1 LEGDHCAVETPRLAS
16 KRETGVEVSGDGF
29 GFTEQAAVFE
39 DHANGLAALAMGLS
53 PVGTTGLH
61 DALRY
66 LERDV
71 LDRWKGALEDHDTAR
86 VAQLVEIAHAVR
98 EALRTEAPGVRG
110 GLV

>member
-1 LEGDHCAVETPRLAS
+1 MS
-16 KRETGVEVSGDGF
+16 SDGF
-29 GFTEQAAVFE
+29 GLTEQGAAFE
-39 DHANGLAALAMGLS
+39 NDAHGLADLAMALS
-53 PVGTTGLH
+53 PTGTTGTH

-71 LDRWKGALEDHDTAR
+71 LDRWKGALEDHDNAR

-98 EALRTEAPGVRG
+98 EALRLDPPALRD

>member
-1 LEGDHCAVETPRLAS
+1 
-16 KRETGVEVSGDGF
+16 VSGDGF
-29 GFTEQAAVFE
+29 GLAEQTAAFE

-71 LDRWKGALEDHDTAR
+71 LDRWKGALVDHDTAR

-98 EALRTEAPGVRG
+98 EALRLEAPELRD

>member
-1 LEGDHCAVETPRLAS
+1 MRRPNPAA
-16 KRETGVEVSGDGF
+16 REQARDGVDVSGDGF
-29 GFTEQAAVFE
+29 GLTEQGSAFE
-39 DHANGLAALAMGLS
+39 NDAHGLVDLAMGLS
-53 PVGTTGLH
+53 PSGTKGTH

-71 LDRWKGALEDHDTAR
+71 LDRWRGALEDHDTAR

-98 EALRTEAPGVRG
+98 EALRLQSPGIHD

>member
-16 KRETGVEVSGDGF
+16 KRETGVDVSVDGF
-29 GFTEQAAVFE
+29 RLTEQAAAS
-39 DHANGLAALAMGLS
+39 DTHANGLAALAMGLS

-86 VAQLVEIAHAVR
+86 VAQLVEIGHAVR
-98 EALRTEAPGVRG
+98 EALRLEAPVLREGPV
-110 GLV
+110 